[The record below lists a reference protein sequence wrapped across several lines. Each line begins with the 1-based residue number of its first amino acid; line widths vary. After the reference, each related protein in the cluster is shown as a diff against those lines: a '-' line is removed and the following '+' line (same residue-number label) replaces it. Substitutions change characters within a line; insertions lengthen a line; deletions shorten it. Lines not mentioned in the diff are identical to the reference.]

1 MPPKAKAKAKAKPAK
16 AKAAKPAKA
25 KAKAKAKAAKAKP
38 SASKVSKSSVP
49 HGVKMSQA
57 IEAAERKQISE
68 ILDLRDRLQ
77 DKAPSE
83 KARNDIGLAC
93 QGLFRCAKEK
103 NQECL
108 DTIKGNLA
116 AFK

>member
-1 MPPKAKAKAKAKPAK
+1 MPPKAKAKAKAKPTK
-16 AKAAKPAKA
+16 AKAAKPA

-77 DKAPSE
+77 DKASSE

-108 DTIKGNLA
+108 DTIKENLA
-116 AFK
+116 AFE

>member
-25 KAKAKAKAAKAKP
+25 KAKAKAKP

-116 AFK
+116 AFE